1 MLATARATTKR
12 VVSRCVS
19 PRRRWSARVEVVGV
33 KRSSGVVVQMRG
45 KDDDDDGRAREG
57 GDDATAGY
65 SPWEYRRACSC
76 GRSGGGGAPG
86 SAVERGDGSP
96 ARF

>member
-1 MLATARATTKR
+1 
-12 VVSRCVS
+12 
-19 PRRRWSARVEVVGV
+19 
-33 KRSSGVVVQMRG
+33 MRG

-57 GDDATAGY
+57 EDDSAAGY

-76 GRSGGGGAPG
+76 GRSGGGGATG
-86 SAVERGDGSP
+86 SAVERGDGST